1 LAQSSEDMPPLKPAL
16 LNQAL
21 VRPQDFVWLLLF
33 GGLAIAS
40 PVSSEWQH
48 EVLALLGI
56 FQLTEPRVAFFS
68 TRRGTVVA
76 LVIKLLLGFLL
87 IGLTGGIVSQFHL
100 ILLFPIISA
109 ATTLGMAGTLFFT
122 FAACGLYLVFLHPFF
137 FDVERWEVTREGFQI
152 ISLRLIFLPAVSFLT
167 YQLAESNRVE
177 ARRAQAMAEE
187 LIKAN
192 RSLQEA
198 EAAMRRSERLAA
210 LGQMSAG
217 LAHELRNPLGTVKAS
232 AEMLAKQVPAEN
244 EVAVELAGFISSE
257 VDRTNSLIS
266 RFLDFAR
273 PLKVRP
279 HMNDLT
285 EVLDRAIG
293 QLERH
298 TPPFP
303 VTIYKNYSPDI
314 PPFAFDA
321 ELLERVVYN
330 LVLNAAQASPAGS
343 AVTVKTRPVA
353 GYAEFSVIDR
363 GSGIELA
370 NRESIFNPFFTTTR
384 EGVGLGLAIVAKIV
398 DEHHGKITVESEAGV
413 GSVFRVLLP
422 LDLPETSS

>member
-1 LAQSSEDMPPLKPAL
+1 MPPLKPAL

-232 AEMLAKQVPAEN
+232 ADMLAKQVPAEN

-321 ELLERVVYN
+321 ELLERVV
-330 LVLNAAQASPAGS
+330 LKHVIKAAQASTAGS

-370 NRESIFNPFFTTTR
+370 NRESIFNPFFTTKR